1 MYRQSRRTT
10 SSQWTV
16 LIGRFLPGPAG
27 WGGGSGGHPSPS
39 PVVSR
44 RRAGGKFGR
53 RRAESEGQGI
63 PDNRA
68 QMGPSPPPFDGRAR
82 PACPGCPAPYLEAST
97 TGGRGPAP
105 QPGAYAQ
112 SGSSTSTHHHGEAP
126 SSSTS
131 KASRRVIASG
141 ERESVCPPAG
151 PRLLET
157 RPAPRGG
164 VMVWL
169 GVDWGGPL
177 RGRDVVALH
186 VALAVVEGQI
196 HKRAHA
202 VLRAATHLHR
212 AGRVLGP
219 GADLPWTITSPSA
232 TAPSTMR
239 HPRTTGCSGCC
250 RDIIT

>member
-82 PACPGCPAPYLEAST
+82 PACPGYPAPCLEAST
-97 TGGRGPAP
+97 TGGRCPAEQRGGYFLTGVRVLAMSSRVRRSRTPSAAVFMAIQMGRTP

-126 SSSTS
+126 SSSPS

-157 RPAPRGG
+157 SPARRSV
-164 VMVWL
+164 VMIWL
-169 GVDWGGPL
+169 
-177 RGRDVVALH
+177 R
-186 VALAVVEGQI
+186 
-196 HKRAHA
+196 
-202 VLRAATHLHR
+202 
-212 AGRVLGP
+212 
-219 GADLPWTITSPSA
+219 
-232 TAPSTMR
+232 
-239 HPRTTGCSGCC
+239 
-250 RDIIT
+250 